1 MFPTRQVRSDINS
14 VTNEYPAVSKLTNI
28 KTDNDRFH
36 KCTAKLYY
44 KLMMKIFPSSSLKYE
59 F

>member
-14 VTNEYPAVSKLTNI
+14 VTNEYPAVSKPTII

-44 KLMMKIFPSSSLKYE
+44 KLMIKIFPSSSLEYK